1 MPINFNMFNKLF
13 KVFKSSQEESDID
26 PSFGYSRINEFR
38 NYLLKKDYNSFEK
51 EYEQLDW
58 DAKTL
63 LNEGI
68 GLNSLFEAPIANWV
82 AAMPSSYIAHLF
94 AGVSFTLQAWT
105 ARTGALGSEVS
116 DERAQLFFDL
126 LEKAAE
132 HLKIADEL
140 NPDDAEV
147 CARTIRVYMGL
158 GVEREVTEGYFFAAN
173 SIQQGHFMAH
183 MLMAGYLTPKWRGS
197 LEELYDFANT
207 QYEESNS
214 SLLVTLLLFAIT
226 EEWLYYSI
234 TEEKELE
241 NNFFKNE
248 ELKATLKTI
257 YSEYSDDGKNS
268 LLIPYAYNYFAF
280 LFHMFQEP
288 DLARNAATH
297 IKGKMT
303 TYPWAYIGFD
313 RNKQLETL

>member
-1 MPINFNMFNKLF
+1 MFKKLF
-13 KVFKSSQEESDID
+13 NAFSGGKEENDID
-26 PSFGYSRINEFR
+26 LSLGYSRLNEFK
-38 NYLLKKDYNSFEK
+38 NYLLKKDYAAFEK

-68 GLNSLFEAPIANWV
+68 GLSPLFERPIADW
-82 AAMPSSYIAHLF
+82 AATMPSSYVAHLF

-116 DERAQLFFDL
+116 DERAQLFFDF

-158 GVEREVTEGYFFAAN
+158 GVEREVTEGYFLAAN

-183 MLMAGYLTPKWRGS
+183 MLMASYLTPKWRGS
-197 LEELYDFANT
+197 LDELYDFSNT

-226 EEWLYYSI
+226 EEWLYYTI
-234 TEEKELE
+234 TDEKELE

-280 LFHMFQEP
+280 LFHMFNESE
-288 DLARNAATH
+288 LARSAAAH

-313 RNKQLETL
+313 KNKQLESL